1 MELSRFTFQYV
12 SINTEP
18 LDDDIYAV
26 TKFTFQYVSINTRV
40 STPVP
45 PPALRIYIPICFY

>member
-26 TKFTFQYVSINTRV
+26 TKFTFQYVSINTNYKHD
-40 STPVP
+40 
-45 PPALRIYIPICFY
+45 ALIGSNIYIPICFY